1 MGRVQAYLST
11 NVKERI
17 SIKFIISGFQ
27 SVKTR
32 KKQISTGN
40 TSLPCLRINLSQAT
54 SLKPLGVA
62 NACVVLSKTS
72 FTRLQINLSKL
83 LAVNV
88 CKMSSRRGR
97 RLYLFQAVSRRLQ
110 DDLCFMGPCIPRGVI
125 SPNYG
130 ASRILAG
137 KTGFIDN
144 GANTALDV

>member
-110 DDLCFMGPCIPRGVI
+110 DDLCFMGCNGSYPLMHRE
-125 SPNYG
+125 
-130 ASRILAG
+130 LA
-137 KTGFIDN
+137 KY
-144 GANTALDV
+144 